1 MYCQQ
6 NGNEQVYEQETVLP
20 EIEKKDENLAQLSSN
35 YHNENKN
42 KDEMEHR
49 ESVTASQFSQY
60 SGKKNKLLVSQI
72 VSQCK
77 KQYDMLTFICLAFK
91 FFILI
96 IQKDQTQPISQYT
109 HLIFNQF

>member
-42 KDEMEHR
+42 KD
-49 ESVTASQFSQY
+49 AF
-60 SGKKNKLLVSQI
+60 
-72 VSQCK
+72 
-77 KQYDMLTFICLAFK
+77 YDNIMTN
-91 FFILI
+91 
-96 IQKDQTQPISQYT
+96 SWR
-109 HLIFNQF
+109 

>member
-42 KDEMEHR
+42 KDEMELI
-49 ESVTASQFSQY
+49 SDDNSDLQY
-60 SGKKNKLLVSQI
+60 HILNIKPGDHHCFMKHHHIVNHYLEILLQKTIKK
-72 VSQCK
+72 
-77 KQYDMLTFICLAFK
+77 
-91 FFILI
+91 
-96 IQKDQTQPISQYT
+96 
-109 HLIFNQF
+109 